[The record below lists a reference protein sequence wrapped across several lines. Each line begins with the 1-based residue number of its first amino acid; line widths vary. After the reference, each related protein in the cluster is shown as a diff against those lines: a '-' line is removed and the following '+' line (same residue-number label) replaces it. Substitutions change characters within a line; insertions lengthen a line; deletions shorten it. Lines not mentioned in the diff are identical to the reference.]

1 MNQHLEDIAEIRA
14 MMERS
19 TRFLSLSGLSG
30 VFAGTFGLIASGLA
44 YFRIARD
51 YNYSGSYNRLLEN
64 QALLEDL
71 VKIGISALILTLVAA
86 FVLTYRRVKK
96 NNQTLWNTASKRLL
110 ANLMLPL
117 VAGGLFCLILLQHAP
132 HLIDS
137 ATLLFYGLA
146 LINASKYTYND
157 IRYLGV
163 AEVVLGII
171 SGFMNDYY
179 IGLFFWAFGFGV
191 LHILYGILLYRKYEN

>member
-44 YFRIARD
+44 YFRISRD
-51 YNYSGSYNRLLEN
+51 YNGSYNRLLEN
-64 QALLEDL
+64 QALLSDL
-71 VKIGISALILTLVAA
+71 VKIGVSTLVLTLIAA
-86 FVLTYRRVKK
+86 FVLTYKRVKK
-96 NNQTLWNTASKRLL
+96 NKQTLWNTASKRLL

-117 VAGGLFCLILLQHAP
+117 VAGGLFCIILLQNAP

-157 IRYLGV
+157 IRYLGI

>member
-44 YFRIARD
+44 YFRISKD
-51 YNYSGSYNRLLEN
+51 HNGSYNRLLEN
-64 QALLEDL
+64 QALLSDL
-71 VKIGISALILTLVAA
+71 VKIGVSTLVLTLVAA
-86 FVLTYRRVKK
+86 FVLTYKRVKK
-96 NNQTLWNTASKRLL
+96 NKQTLWNTASKRLL

-117 VAGGLFCLILLQHAP
+117 VAGGLFCIILLQNAP

-157 IRYLGV
+157 IRYLGI

>member
-1 MNQHLEDIAEIRA
+1 MNQHLDDITEIRA
-14 MMERS
+14 LMERS

-44 YFRIARD
+44 YFRIAQD
-51 YNYSGSYNRLLEN
+51 TTANYSRLLEN
-64 QALLEDL
+64 QALLMDL
-71 VKIGISALILTLVAA
+71 VKIGVSTLILTLIVA

-96 NNQTLWNTASKRLL
+96 TNQTLWSTASKRLL
-110 ANLMLPL
+110 INLMLPL
-117 VAGGLFCLILLQHAP
+117 VAGGLYCVVLLKHAP

-157 IRYLGV
+157 IRYLGI